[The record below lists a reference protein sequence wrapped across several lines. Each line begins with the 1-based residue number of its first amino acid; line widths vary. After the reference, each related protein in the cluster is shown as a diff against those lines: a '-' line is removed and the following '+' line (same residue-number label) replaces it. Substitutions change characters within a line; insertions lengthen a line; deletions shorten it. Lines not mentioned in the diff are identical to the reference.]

1 MNLMSSCKGL
11 SLLALLLAGCNTDTI
26 QSDDKTDP
34 VLVEFPVVYIERSV
48 IASSEDNDS
57 EQVAFSAR
65 NPLTFNAG
73 AALFIKKNAFADSIA
88 TNLTEQLFSL
98 DDITPSQPIDIR
110 DLKVS
115 DDGLQFLVSIR
126 APEIADVDENEQPKW
141 NVWRY
146 QVANETLE
154 PVISNDNNAA
164 KGDDLMA
171 SFLPDGRIIFASN
184 RQKTSRAILLDEG
197 KPQYTALNERGRDS
211 AFNLHVMNADG
222 TNIKQLTFNMSHDYY
237 PLVLQSGQIL
247 YSRWDAMGGNDKINL
262 YRMNP
267 DGTDNELVYGWH
279 SHQLTLANEQENIEF
294 IKAQQMPTGEV
305 FLLLSSS
312 EDTRYQKSPVVINIT
327 DFIDNQQLI
336 NGSTVTGNAQT
347 ELFSAQ
353 LFDFTFSQELSTS
366 GHLSHLFPL
375 PDQSE
380 RYLLSWDL
388 CRVIFDDVVKACGQ
402 LTADELSQDG
412 LEFAPDAYEL
422 WLYNAKENT
431 QQLVAK
437 TLTEKMITEAIVM
450 QPSNIE
456 HAFIADKN
464 FSTGLIAEL
473 ANEQAAAIHIRS
485 VYDFDGQDI
494 SNGLD
499 QLKDPSLTPAAAL
512 PARFLRIVRGVPM
525 PPRDVREV
533 SNADFGRSRNQLMR
547 EIIGYTPIQPD
558 GSVKVKI
565 PANIPIALSIL
576 DAQGQ
581 RIGGRHRQWIT
592 VKAGEVLECHGCHSQ
607 NSEQPHGR
615 LNAQAESINS
625 GATSSGEPFPNTTY
639 NIVPQAG
646 QTMAEADEMVNGLAS
661 LTADIK
667 YSDIWTNP
675 DISTVNDDTNYLYSE
690 LTTLVPNGSECFNNW
705 NAYCRIQINYVEHIQ
720 PLWQFSREIFDEDTQ
735 ELVADNT
742 CVSCHS
748 LTDNDNLAQV
758 PAGQLDLSSSAS
770 TDEPLHLTSYRELL
784 FADVEQ
790 EIIEGIL
797 VDKRVELLDE
807 NGNVVFQTD
816 SAGELVLDAEG
827 NPIALLTTVPV
838 QPILSV
844 SSARAS
850 VNFFQL
856 FKQDSHQNMLSEHEL
871 KLLSEW
877 LDIGGQYYNTPFY
890 LQD

>member
-1 MNLMSSCKGL
+1 MSSCRGL

-34 VLVEFPVVYIERSV
+34 VLVEYPVVYIERSV
-48 IASSEDNDS
+48 IASVEDNDS
-57 EQVAFSAR
+57 EPVAFSAR
-65 NPLTFNAG
+65 NPLLFNPG
-73 AALFIKKNAFADSIA
+73 AALFIKKNAFSDSIA
-88 TNLTEQLFSL
+88 TNLTDQLFSL
-98 DDITPSQPIDIR
+98 DELTPSQPIDIR

-115 DDGLQFLVSIR
+115 ADGLQFLVSIR

-146 QVANETLE
+146 QVANKTFE
-154 PVISNDNNAA
+154 PVIRSDNSAA

-197 KPQYTALNERGRDS
+197 KPQYTALNEQGRDS

-279 SHQLTLANEQENIEF
+279 SHQFILDDEQENIEF

-305 FLLLSSS
+305 FVLLSSG
-312 EDTRYQKSPVVINIT
+312 EETRYQKKPVVINIT
-327 DFIDNQQLI
+327 DFIDNQQLVE
-336 NGSTVTGNAQT
+336 GSSKAGNAQT

-353 LFDFTFSQELSTS
+353 VFDFTFSQELATS

-388 CRVIFDDVVKACGQ
+388 CRVIFEDVVKACGQ
-402 LTADELSQDG
+402 LTADELSQEG

-422 WLYNAKENT
+422 WLYNAKENI

-437 TLTEKMITEAIVM
+437 TVEEKMITEAIVM
-450 QPSNIE
+450 QPSHIE

-473 ANEQAAAIHIRS
+473 ANEQAGGIHIRS
-485 VYDFDGQDI
+485 VYDFDGQDT
-494 SNGLD
+494 SNGIER
-499 QLKDPSLTPAAAL
+499 LKDPSLTPAADL

-533 SNADFGRSRNQLMR
+533 NNTDFGRSRNQLMR

-565 PANIPIALSIL
+565 PANVPIALSVL

-592 VKAGEVLECHGCHSQ
+592 VKAGEVLECHGCHTQ

-615 LNAQAESINS
+615 FNAQAESINS
-625 GATSSGEPFPNTTY
+625 GAISSGNPFPNTTD
-639 NIVPQAG
+639 NIVPLAG
-646 QTMAEADEMVNGLAS
+646 QTMAEADEMINGLAS

-720 PLWQFSREIFDEDTQ
+720 PLWQLSREVFDENTQ
-735 ELVADNT
+735 ALVADNT

-758 PAGQLDLSSSAS
+758 PAGELDLSSSAS

-784 FADVEQ
+784 FVDVEQ
-790 EIIEGIL
+790 EIVEGIL

-807 NGNVVFQTD
+807 NGNVVFQID
-816 SAGELVLDAEG
+816 SAGELVLDAED

-850 VNFFQL
+850 ADFFQL
-856 FKQDSHQNMLSEHEL
+856 FKQSSHQNMLSEHEL

-890 LQD
+890 VQD